1 MKDFLSSGG
10 RTSVQISKMD
20 DTENSAV
27 WTTKK
32 VDQLLADFENGLIDI
47 KTIKNSPFKDNDP
60 AWKKP
65 NLVFEYT
72 PEELEEIKNL
82 TETPEKFCESKEVKT
97 HKQPKEF
104 KEVLN
109 KQNSSATRK
118 PKDFNDKQNLTEF
131 NHGTYRDEKG
141 RFKSK
146 KKWNKELKTS

>member
-1 MKDFLSSGG
+1 MK
-10 RTSVQISKMD
+10 
-20 DTENSAV
+20 SAV
-27 WTTKK
+27 LFILGAILISVLLSKLAKYFLAKIENKK
-32 VDQLLADFENGLIDI
+32 LEEILEQERKLERD
-47 KTIKNSPFKDNDP
+47 
-60 AWKKP
+60 KK
-65 NLVFEYT
+65 
-72 PEELEEIKNL
+72 ELEEIKNL
-82 TETPEKFCESKEVKT
+82 TETPDKFCESKEVKT

-118 PKDFNDKQNLTEF
+118 PKDFNDKQNLTQF

>member
-1 MKDFLSSGG
+1 MK
-10 RTSVQISKMD
+10 
-20 DTENSAV
+20 SAV
-27 WTTKK
+27 LFILGAILISVLLSKLAKYFLAKIENKK
-32 VDQLLADFENGLIDI
+32 LEEILEQERKLERD
-47 KTIKNSPFKDNDP
+47 
-60 AWKKP
+60 KK
-65 NLVFEYT
+65 
-72 PEELEEIKNL
+72 ELEEIKNL

>member
-1 MKDFLSSGG
+1 MK
-10 RTSVQISKMD
+10 
-20 DTENSAV
+20 SAV
-27 WTTKK
+27 LFILGAILVSVLLSKLAKYFLAKIENKK
-32 VDQLLADFENGLIDI
+32 VEEILEQERKLERE
-47 KTIKNSPFKDNDP
+47 
-60 AWKKP
+60 KK
-65 NLVFEYT
+65 
-72 PEELEEIKNL
+72 ELEEVKNL

-118 PKDFNDKQNLTEF
+118 PKDFNDKQNLTQF

-146 KKWNKELKTS
+146 KKWNKEQKTS